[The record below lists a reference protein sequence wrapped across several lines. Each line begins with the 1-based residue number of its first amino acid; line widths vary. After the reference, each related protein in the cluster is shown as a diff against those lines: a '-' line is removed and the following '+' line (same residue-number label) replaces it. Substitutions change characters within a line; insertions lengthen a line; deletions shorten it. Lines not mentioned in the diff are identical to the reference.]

1 MQVDIPIIASKT
13 FSLAIV
19 VQCSPLLTDLSLSFS
34 NIKISLSS
42 SKLLANK
49 NYIELLF
56 FKIYQVLRLRD
67 LKC

>member
-34 NIKISLSS
+34 NLKISLSS

-49 NYIELLF
+49 NYIELLIL
-56 FKIYQVLRLRD
+56 KIYQVF
-67 LKC
+67 